1 MNFSLKVY
9 FDKNV
14 DCRSSQEGQIFRI
27 LATREKFVKSQW
39 PMQKYDIPTS
49 S

>member
-14 DCRSSQEGQIFRI
+14 DCRSSQKGQIFRI

-39 PMQKYDIPTS
+39 PMHYVEV
-49 S
+49 